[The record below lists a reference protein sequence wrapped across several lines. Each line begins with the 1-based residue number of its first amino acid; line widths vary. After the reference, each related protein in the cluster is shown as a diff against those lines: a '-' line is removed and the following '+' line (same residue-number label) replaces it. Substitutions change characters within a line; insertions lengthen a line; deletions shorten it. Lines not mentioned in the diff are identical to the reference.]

1 MNHLF
6 CPRMLTG
13 FMYLSLSHTIYA
25 SEKSS
30 QTQLQGWVRALETAS
45 AWLSF
50 SASAGV
56 ISRFACQMHYSILDK
71 NKDCWDE
78 IEITKLLRI
87 SSGLYWINKIKTN
100 KCDLWSL
107 NLSPRLEYNGTISA
121 HHNLCL
127 QGSSDSPASASR
139 VAGITGARHHAQL
152 IFVFLVELEFHQVC
166 QAGLELLTSGN
177 PPASASQSAGII
189 GMRHCTPAP

>member
-78 IEITKLLRI
+78 IEITKLLR
-87 SSGLYWINKIKTN
+87 
-100 KCDLWSL
+100 WSL